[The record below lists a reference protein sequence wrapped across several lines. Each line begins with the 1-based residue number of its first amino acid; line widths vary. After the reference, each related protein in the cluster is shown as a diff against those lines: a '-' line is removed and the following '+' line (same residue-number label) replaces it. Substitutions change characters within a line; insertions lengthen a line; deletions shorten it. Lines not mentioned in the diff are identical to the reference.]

1 MLHLGVDS
9 WKDVCLGTDAHW
21 LSFSEFGE
29 TALEQTEAAARK
41 ASVQMATPGVRKP
54 QESSEQPAE
63 KLFRNPS
70 AMFASGEVKVP
81 VGDSILDSPS
91 KTMSIKER

>member
-1 MLHLGVDS
+1 MYS
-9 WKDVCLGTDAHW
+9 WKDVCPETDADW

-29 TALEQTEAAARK
+29 TASEKTETAARK
-41 ASVQMATPGVRKP
+41 ASVPMATPGAWKQ
-54 QESSEQPAE
+54 QESSEQLAE
-63 KLFRNPS
+63 KLFKNPC

-81 VGDSILDSPS
+81 AGDSILDSPS